1 MGHFATSGFAAAAP
15 RSLTRVDAADI
26 ITHYE
31 AALRGE
37 GGIVEFD
44 ISSLDRL
51 GVPVTTCSTLVD
63 GRFTAQ
69 GNGYGRT
76 PDAARIGG
84 LGELAEGT
92 VIAGALRAALARGIH
107 SSRRDLVRREGGDHV
122 VDPRTL
128 GLPAGSPYDDDV
140 SLTWLPATRVRTGE
154 TVFVP
159 ADFLVSEPGGLE
171 GTALIPPV
179 TNGLGAGL
187 DADRAIAHGLGEILQ
202 RHTNGLRFRALDRLS
217 PVIDPATLPPSVR
230 TLADR
235 MRRAG
240 VTPVFKHA
248 ATVFGVC
255 STYVMGIDDDADAG
269 IEVSA
274 CGEAAHPSAEVS
286 LTKALLEFANSRAR
300 KMFCFGPQDAA
311 RQLGPAS
318 YWDAVDAGASN
329 RGEERAR
336 VAMQSWAELTGAEL
350 RALTAPRSDR
360 TVSYDDIVV
369 RGLPA
374 IADQSELLAHLLA
387 SLDGRTPTHD
397 VLALTTTHGAVAVAK
412 VLVTNLEVEIL
423 SYGRIGELGVRASL
437 DDDLDLVRVGTG
449 PTGTHTARVHLT
461 PEAEQRLGGAAWY
474 SYDVADRI
482 VGDLYPLY
490 REPPRHSVAV

>member
-1 MGHFATSGFAAAAP
+1 M
-15 RSLTRVDAADI
+15 RSLARVDAADI

-31 AALRGE
+31 AALRGAAD
-37 GGIVEFD
+37 IVEFD

-51 GVPVTTCSTLVD
+51 GVPVTTCSALVE

-92 VIAGALRAALARGIH
+92 VLGRALRAALPRGIRA
-107 SSRRDLVRREGGDHV
+107 SRRDLVAREGADRV

-128 GLPAGSPYDDDV
+128 GLPAGGSYDDDV
-140 SLTWLPATRVRTGE
+140 VLTWLPTTRVRTGE

-159 ADFLVSEPGGLE
+159 ADFLTSESGDLE
-171 GTALIPPV
+171 GTPLIPPV

-187 DADRAIAHGLGEILQ
+187 DAERAIAHGIGEILQ

-217 PVIDPATLPPSVR
+217 PVIDPATLPPPVR
-230 TLADR
+230 DLAAR
-235 MRRAG
+235 MHRAG

-248 ATVFGVC
+248 ATAFGVC
-255 STYVMGIDDDADAG
+255 STYVMGIDDAAGAG
-269 IEVSA
+269 IEVTA

-286 LTKALLEFANSRAR
+286 LTKALLEYANSRAR
-300 KMFCFGPQDAA
+300 KMFCFGPRDAA
-311 RQLGPAS
+311 RELGPAS
-318 YWDAVDAGASN
+318 YWEAVDAGASV
-329 RGEERAR
+329 RGEERAWE
-336 VAMQSWAELTGAEL
+336 AMRSWAELTGDEL
-350 RALTAPRSDR
+350 RELTAPNRDR
-360 TVSYDDIVV
+360 TVSYDDIAVA
-369 RGLPA
+369 GPLALP
-374 IADQSELLAHLLA
+374 DQSALLAHLLA
-387 SLDGRTPTHD
+387 SLDGHSPTHD
-397 VLALTTTHGAVAVAK
+397 VLAMTAQHGGVTVAK

-423 SYGRIGELGVRASL
+423 SYGRIGELGARASL
-437 DDDLDLVRVGTG
+437 HDDLDLVRLGAG

-461 PEAEQRLGGAAWY
+461 AEAEERLGGPAWY

-490 REPPRHSVAV
+490 REPPRHSVEV